1 MHYLTNNKG
10 QRRFIVTQDRDACYP
25 LTSNLY
31 TTSEFKQ
38 FDDDDSSTILWG
50 INLMMGLDN
59 DSVFLGTFDSVDQ
72 CIREINHI
80 LACQDE
86 IYAVR
91 TFDIINEPDPNGIC
105 DGLNDYDNHI

>member
-1 MHYLTNNKG
+1 MRYLTNNKG

-38 FDDDDSSTILWG
+38 FDDSDEHILWG
-50 INLMMGLDN
+50 IYLQMAIGAN
-59 DSVFLGTFDSVDQ
+59 SVILGTFDNVEQ
-72 CIREINHI
+72 CIQEINHI

-91 TFDIINEPDPNGIC
+91 TFDIINEPDANGIC